1 MFSTTAD
8 VCVTVRANED
18 YSSPAG
24 ITLDACLI
32 LRWPEPDPNFEGKPG
47 TDMVCIFLSFLQ

>member
-1 MFSTTAD
+1 MAAD

-32 LRWPEPDPNFEGKPG
+32 LRWPAPDPNFEGKPG
-47 TDMVCIFLSFLQ
+47 TDMVCISLSFLQ